1 MAQPLLPWLWDG
13 SYPSWTLA
21 LGVTILTTTLYSLTR
36 PAPPIPTLSGPIPRL
51 SITLLYMTDMRTFL
65 SRAAAALRA
74 KNIVQFYL
82 GPLKA
87 YLISSPAYIQTMFRT
102 SAQVSSDIFF
112 LMVQTHIWNATPE
125 DLAKFS
131 GDKSGRQK
139 VPLPGTEEQKKRYWN
154 GMHETVH
161 RYLARA
167 DETNILGAMYQR
179 FFGERLERFPVGE
192 KREVKIY
199 EFLLADMAE
208 AAITTI
214 NGRRI
219 LDVNPGLLG
228 MLWDFDEIAS
238 SLVWGLPKFLNP
250 KSWRTRDRLLEATR
264 KYLEGALGDLDWVRE
279 VDADWEEVFGSRYAR
294 EFVAWLR
301 DEGFALQT
309 MAGALTNLTVFGS
322 NANSIPVTGW
332 CVMEVAKNRS
342 LLEEIREE
350 VETAYE
356 ADPKT
361 GRRIINAQTLVSLPL
376 LQAVYIEGLRLHVS
390 MNVTRQVTGPMELGG
405 VSIEKGAVLQ
415 ASTEIVHYDEEIWG
429 TEGHAASEFWPE
441 RHIQYVDD
449 VGADGEK
456 KRVRKFV
463 LAAGPTDFFPYGGG
477 VSICPGRFFAKQEI
491 MLTVALLV
499 SRFDIDFVG
508 WIKKD
513 GSPSDRSAENDVRWS
528 GGASV
533 PPDRDMRVTFTR
545 LW

>member
-1 MAQPLLPWLWDG
+1 MDLPETTPTLLLSLTLLP
-13 SYPSWTLA
+13 
-21 LGVTILTTTLYSLTR
+21 ILLTTLYTLTR
-36 PAPPIPTLSGPIPRL
+36 PPPAIPSLPSRIPRL
-51 SITLLYMTDMRTFL
+51 SITLLYMTDMRSFL
-65 SRAAAALRA
+65 SLAATALRS
-74 KNIVQFYL
+74 KNIVSFYL

-87 YLISSPAYIQTMFRT
+87 YLVSSPSYIQSMFRT
-102 SAQVSSDIFF
+102 SANVSSDIFF
-112 LMVQTHIWNATPE
+112 LMVQTHIWNATPQ
-125 DLAKFS
+125 DLEKFG

-139 VPLPGTEEQKKRYWN
+139 IPLPGSEGGKRYWN

-167 DETNILGAMYQR
+167 DETNVLGNQYQR
-179 FFGERLERFPVGE
+179 FFGERLEKFPLGE
-192 KREVKIY
+192 EAEVKVY
-199 EFLLADMAE
+199 EFLLRDMAT

-228 MLWDFDEIAS
+228 MLWEFDEIAS
-238 SLVWGLPKFLNP
+238 SLVWGLPKFLNR
-250 KSWRTRDRLLEATR
+250 KGWKARDRLLAATR
-264 KYLEGALGDLDWVRE
+264 GYLEGAMGELDGVRE
-279 VDADWEEVFGSRYAR
+279 RDEDWDEVFGSRYAR

-301 DEGFALQT
+301 EEGFALQT

-332 CVMEVAKNRS
+332 CVMEVAKDRR
-342 LLEEIREE
+342 LLEAIREE

-356 ADPKT
+356 ADAKT
-361 GRRIINAQTLVSLPL
+361 GKRVINAQTLVSLPL

-390 MNVTRQVTGPMELGG
+390 MNVTRQVIGPMEMGG
-405 VSIEKGAVLQ
+405 VSLEKGSVLQ
-415 ASTEIVHYDEEIWG
+415 ASTEIMHYDEKIWG
-429 TEGHAASEFWPE
+429 MEGHPASEFRPE
-441 RHIQYVDD
+441 RHIQYVDE
-449 VGADGEK
+449 VGADGKK

-463 LAAGPTDFFPYGGG
+463 MAGGPTDFFPYGGG

-508 WIKKD
+508 WVNKD
-513 GSPSDRSAENDVRWS
+513 GSPSDRPAENDVRWS

-533 PPDRDMRVTFTR
+533 PPDRDMKVTFKR